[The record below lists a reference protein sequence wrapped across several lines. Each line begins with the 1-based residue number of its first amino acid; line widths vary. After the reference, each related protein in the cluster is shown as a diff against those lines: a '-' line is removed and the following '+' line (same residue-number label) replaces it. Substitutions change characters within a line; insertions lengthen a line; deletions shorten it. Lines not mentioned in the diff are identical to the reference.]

1 MNSLQAVFGTV
12 HNRKDEFKGEK
23 MVRKDTRKDIRKDIL
38 TFGKTKCLVRK
49 DIWKDKI
56 QCNNIRYNK
65 EMGMKKTK
73 KWLFLLYL

>member
-1 MNSLQAVFGTV
+1 MSRFPVLANNELPIYRK
-12 HNRKDEFKGEK
+12 NR
-23 MVRKDTRKDIRKDIL
+23 VWKDTWKDIWKDIL

-65 EMGMKKTK
+65 EMGMKKAK